1 MARARARRVSLV
13 ANEFRRRR
21 GFTLVELLVVL
32 AILVILFGLLFA
44 PMMTSLDMARQGQS
58 RAKMQDTVRYAME
71 DIRRTVGNA
80 IYVLPPHIIIPAL
93 WDPANPTVNQPV
105 PDLTTLTVVE
115 PRRDSVTRLLMNP
128 LQPEVR
134 VAPYDPAATPQPW
147 MAAVRYTVHPKSGR
161 TIRYEDSARDSSLQ
175 NSEGHTISVSESISP
190 QTYEP
195 RLEDPFALYRQTGIW
210 YRVSAGPPEVWA
222 FGSFD
227 RNRIFLPNRPISENA
242 LTGVDG
248 YDVQCASSICD
259 NCGADTPGFRPYTLP
274 CATCSATAG
283 YSYQF
288 DGVRFA
294 PQRVA
299 GEQLKERDDGTVYY
313 ASHAGWTGYTHSDSA
328 TTCPDLDPRQLDPRI
343 RIWRYRSST
352 GAYDE
357 LQFDTIAGGARGTPT
372 LDLAWD
378 KDTGAIRFGHL
389 YEQIITLPDPGGGIW
404 RGDPAKPE
412 DQAAVSS
419 LDPAGVIPTGY
430 RIDTYGTSPVCDP
443 AIILPS
449 TVKVRAVVNLGS
461 GANARKWWWDFVRTD
476 QYQQEAIGPWQ
487 FAVRRSLPPSTW
499 APWLPRDWATSMDI
513 LFNTFLRKRPD
524 GQYEPDPAAPPGVP
538 RFETIFGTGN
548 VSSVEIHILY
558 WARRNADIFT
568 RGGILPSGR
577 DDIVRVDYNTRDT
590 IDVNL
595 KVSGYVDYMD
605 DGTGNLA
612 MPAPPPQPRQA
623 SLTDTIIVRNAA
635 R

>member
-1 MARARARRVSLV
+1 V

-80 IYVLPPHIIIPAL
+80 IYVLPPHILTPAL
-93 WDPANPTVNQPV
+93 WDPA
-105 PDLTTLTVVE
+105 TLTVVE
-115 PRRDSVTRLLMNP
+115 PRRDSVTGMLMSP

-134 VAPYDPAATPQPW
+134 VAPNDPAGTPQPW

-161 TIRYEDSARDSSLQ
+161 LIRYEDSARDSSLQ
-175 NSEGHTISVSESISP
+175 NSEGHTISVSESVSP
-190 QTYEP
+190 QAYEP
-195 RLEDPFALYRQTGIW
+195 RLENPFALYRQTGIW
-210 YRVSAGPPEVWA
+210 YRISAGPPEVWA

-227 RNRIFLPNRPISENA
+227 NNKTFLPNRPISENA

-248 YDVQCASSICD
+248 YDIQCSRSVCD
-259 NCGADTPGFRPYTLP
+259 NCGADIPGFRLYTT
-274 CATCSATAG
+274 TCPSCSEEKKG
-283 YSYQF
+283 YTYLF
-288 DGVRFA
+288 DGVSFA
-294 PQRVA
+294 PQRIA
-299 GEQLKERDDGTVYY
+299 GEQLKERQDGTVYS
-313 ASHAGWTGYTHSDSA
+313 ASHTGWTGYAHSDPA
-328 TTCPDLDPRQLDPRI
+328 TTCPDLNPRQLDPRV
-343 RIWRYRSST
+343 RIWRYDSST
-352 GAYDE
+352 SAYDE
-357 LQFDTIAGGARGTPT
+357 LQFDSNPGGPRGTPP

-378 KDTGAIRFGHL
+378 KDAGALRFGHL
-389 YEQIITLPDPGGGIW
+389 YEQIITLPDPDATPGEEWGI
-404 RGDPAKPE
+404 DPATKPE
-412 DQAAVSS
+412 DRAIVSS
-419 LDPAGVIPTGY
+419 LDPSGAVPTGY
-430 RIDTYGTSPVCDP
+430 RIDTEDPSPSPACYP

-449 TVKVRAVVNLGS
+449 TVKVRVVVNVDTGTDV
-461 GANARKWWWDFVRTD
+461 RDWYWDFVRTD
-476 QYQQEAIGPWQ
+476 QVQQDAIGPWQ

-499 APWLPRDWATSMDI
+499 APWVPMDWATSMDI
-513 LFNTFLRKRPD
+513 LFTNS
-524 GQYEPDPAAPPGVP
+524 DPAGPPSVS
-538 RFETIFGTGN
+538 RFEAIFGAGN
-548 VSSVEIHILY
+548 VNSVGIHVLY

-568 RGGILPSGR
+568 RGGLDRSGR
-577 DDIVRVDYNTRDT
+577 DDIVRVDYNTRDI

-605 DGTGNLA
+605 DGNGTFA
-612 MPAPPPQPRQA
+612 IPAPPPQPRQA